1 MRGEVSNY
9 DFVIMLL
16 NRVAELINEGDH
28 EGAIRILDNAIE
40 YADEI
45 ENITEKTSAF
55 IQIARAFFIAGKE
68 DKSREILDSIA
79 EELRSVDFDDKE
91 FLEVVVD
98 IEKLRLSFVTEKD
111 KIGKL
116 EKLRERLE
124 RVLDRTRSIIV
135 ARYYIAFLTMLW
147 LPVMMDVDIEKAESV
162 IGEAIGKI
170 SFLREDP
177 QYAELL
183 TALAEIYARISKIEE
198 ALENLKNAISI
209 YRKNIAEFEDT
220 IRAILN
226 FVKENFPDKY
236 DDFLKE
242 VAKDVE

>member
-1 MRGEVSNY
+1 
-9 DFVIMLL
+9 
-16 NRVAELINEGDH
+16 VAELINEGDH